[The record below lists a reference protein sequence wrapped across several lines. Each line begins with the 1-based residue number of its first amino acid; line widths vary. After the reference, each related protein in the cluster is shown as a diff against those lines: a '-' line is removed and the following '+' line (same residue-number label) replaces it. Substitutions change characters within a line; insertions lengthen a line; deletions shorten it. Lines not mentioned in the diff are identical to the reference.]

1 MQLNYKTT
9 FVLRHRRENLKKCSL
24 RGLENK
30 ENFRFYTYPRDQ
42 LPLLEN
48 TVLLTLGAPEL
59 TFTDQDCNLFLIDAT
74 WRYAE
79 VMQRQVLK
87 EQPNLILRSL
97 PSILKTAYPR
107 RQEDC
112 ADPEKGLASIE
123 ALYAAYLILGWDPT
137 GLLNNYHWRDDF
149 LDINKFFK

>member
-1 MQLNYKTT
+1 MQLNCKTT

-24 RGLENK
+24 RGLENREDFK
-30 ENFRFYTYPRDQ
+30 FYTYPSRS
-42 LPLLEN
+42 LPLLTN
-48 TVLLTLGAPEL
+48 TILLSLGAPEL
-59 TFTDQDCNLFLIDAT
+59 TLQDQNCNLFLIDAT

-87 EQPNLILRSL
+87 EQPHLILRSL
-97 PSILKTAYPR
+97 PATLKTSYPR
-107 RQEDC
+107 RQDDC
-112 ADPEKGLASIE
+112 VDPEKGLASIE
-123 ALYAAYLILGWDPT
+123 ALYAAYLILGWEAS